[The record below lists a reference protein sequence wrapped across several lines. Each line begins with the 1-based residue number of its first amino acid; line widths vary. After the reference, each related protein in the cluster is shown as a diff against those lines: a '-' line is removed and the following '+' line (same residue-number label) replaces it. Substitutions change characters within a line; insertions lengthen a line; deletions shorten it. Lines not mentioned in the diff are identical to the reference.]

1 MNNALSSLIG
11 KQIEIFISSRQQI
24 DTGILVDAG
33 DDILVLYNRGRYY
46 YIPVKH
52 FHQLTVV
59 PTESENANIV
69 MDNPI
74 DKIEEESI
82 SYRKTLLHAR
92 GVFVEMYIT
101 GRDSLFGYLSS
112 IMNDYLVFYS
122 TAFHTIYVPLEHVKA
137 IVPYPANLKPY
148 SMEQEQF
155 SVKPSGMTLARTFAM
170 QLKKL
175 EGHMVS
181 LDQGQS
187 SNKVGCIKVVE
198 GGTLTLIQAGGEE
211 IIWNIS
217 HIKSAHLP

>member
-1 MNNALSSLIG
+1 MSILSSLIG
-11 KQIEIFISSRQQI
+11 KQIELVISSRHQP
-24 DTGILVDAG
+24 DTGIVVDVG
-33 DDILVLYNRGRYY
+33 DDILVIYNRGRYY
-46 YIPVKH
+46 YIPFKH
-52 FHQLTVV
+52 IHHLTVV
-59 PTESENANIV
+59 PTESENENLV
-69 MDNPI
+69 SDNPI

-82 SYRKTLLHAR
+82 SYRKMLLHAR
-92 GVFVEMYIT
+92 GIFVEMFIT

-122 TAFHTIYVPLEHVKA
+122 TAFHTIYVPLEHLKA
-137 IVPYPANLKPY
+137 IVPYPANIKPY

-181 LDQGQS
+181 LDHGQS
-187 SNKVGCIKVVE
+187 SNKVGCIKIVE

-211 IIWNIS
+211 VIWNIN
-217 HIKSAHLP
+217 HIKCAHLP